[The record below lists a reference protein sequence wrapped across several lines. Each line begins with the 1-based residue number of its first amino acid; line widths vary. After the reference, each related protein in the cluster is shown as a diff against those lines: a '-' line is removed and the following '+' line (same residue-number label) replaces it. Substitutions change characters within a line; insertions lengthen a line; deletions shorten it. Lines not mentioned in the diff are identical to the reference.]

1 MEIRKETASD
11 YDAVYQVVRDAFASA
26 EERDGN
32 EQDLVAKLRS
42 GPSLVLS
49 LVAVEK
55 GKILGHILFT
65 RAEVDGHPVLALA
78 PLSVLPEYQR
88 RGIGLALMAEGHRTV
103 QALGYDYSIVLG
115 HEDYYPK
122 AGYRPASE
130 YGIKPPFAVPDQNFM
145 ALKLNP
151 AAQNLNGTMRYDL
164 AFGI

>member
-1 MEIRKETASD
+1 
-11 YDAVYQVVRDAFASA
+11 
-26 EERDGN
+26 
-32 EQDLVAKLRS
+32 
-42 GPSLVLS
+42 
-49 LVAVEK
+49 
-55 GKILGHILFT
+55 
-65 RAEVDGHPVLALA
+65 
-78 PLSVLPEYQR
+78 
-88 RGIGLALMAEGHRTV
+88 MAEGHRTV

-151 AAQNLNGTMRYDL
+151 AAQNLNGTMRYDP